1 MKLSDTIVLSWQQ
14 REICILEYNFYVN
27 ARLNKN
33 LEDIKIY
40 KVSGKIIFN
49 QMAPKAK
56 DVELTKAFVA
66 AFSGNFRTRP
76 NVWDGALCYNS

>member
-1 MKLSDTIVLSWQQ
+1 M
-14 REICILEYNFYVN
+14 
-27 ARLNKN
+27 

-40 KVSGKIIFN
+40 KVSGKRVFN

-66 AFSGNFRTRP
+66 AFSGNFKTRP
-76 NVWDGALCYNS
+76 NI

>member
-1 MKLSDTIVLSWQQ
+1 M
-14 REICILEYNFYVN
+14 
-27 ARLNKN
+27 

-40 KVSGKIIFN
+40 KVSGKRVFN
-49 QMAPKAK
+49 QMASKAK

-76 NVWDGALCYNS
+76 NV